1 VIRSCN
7 PWKIT
12 KQELQIPQNGT
23 QHSAYSS
30 HPDGTVTTAP
40 TPEARANGN
49 KPNMKANEV
58 IKIDVNELVLLCRF
72 VKSIPFRRL
81 CMANSTIK
89 MAFFGEQPD
98 KHDQSDLEVDIVFQ
112 S

>member
-1 VIRSCN
+1 MERL
-7 PWKIT
+7 P
-12 KQELQIPQNGT
+12 
-23 QHSAYSS
+23 
-30 HPDGTVTTAP
+30 TAP

-58 IKIDVNELVLLCRF
+58 IKIGRKRARSFYCRF
-72 VKSIPFRRL
+72 CQIHSVASPLYGKFDDQNGIL
-81 CMANSTIK
+81 
-89 MAFFGEQPD
+89 GEQPD

>member
-1 VIRSCN
+1 MERL
-7 PWKIT
+7 P
-12 KQELQIPQNGT
+12 
-23 QHSAYSS
+23 
-30 HPDGTVTTAP
+30 TAP

-49 KPNMKANEV
+49 KPNMKTNEV
-58 IKIDVNELVLLCRF
+58 IKIGRKRARSFYCRF

-89 MAFFGEQPD
+89 MAFEQPD